1 MVQNISKIS
10 RQQISDVLGHS
21 FSEPEFA
28 NYLQQIKAIQPKVGK
43 FWQTTGAE
51 AGVYIV
57 ISGKVRLIDSSD
69 ELIANLTIGESFGEA
84 TFFPDA
90 NFKAYSARASRNLEL
105 CYLPPEFLITV
116 VRNYPQ
122 IQEHLYQQAQRCDS
136 LITKSDYRDVNRT
149 KPEAKPQKVLTSTE
163 QKKDK
168 TAKKVNKAYFPH
180 PSLKIGH
187 LWQKV
192 SRRYPFYAQQSG
204 SDCGAACLV
213 MIGRYWGKKFSVS
226 RLRDIANVDRNG
238 SSLRGVATAAESLG
252 FTTRPVKASLDRL
265 ARQNLPAI
273 AHWEGKHYIVVYQ
286 VTKDSVIVGD
296 PGIGQLNLTHAEFKE
311 GWTNYTLLLQPTA
324 LLKEAPEAST
334 PFWQFFELVKPHGV
348 VLLEIFIASLLIQIF
363 GLITPLFTQLLLDR
377 VVVQQ
382 SNLTLT
388 AVGLGLLIFGWFQ
401 VAMTGLRQYFLD
413 HTANRVDLSL
423 IVGFINHTLRLPLGF
438 FESRYVGDIIARVQE
453 NHKIQR
459 FLTGEALSIVLD
471 LLTVFVYVGLMFWY
485 SWKMALLTLV
495 IVPPFVIL
503 ALVATPFLKRISR
516 EIFAAHAEETGYLIQ
531 SLTGIRTVKSMAV
544 EDSVQW
550 NWEDLFGKAIKKN
563 FSGQV
568 ISNRLQIFSATI
580 ETTTRTALLWF
591 GAWLVIKNELTIGQL
606 VAFNMLLGNVIN
618 PFRRLIV
625 LWNELQEVI
634 IAIERIN
641 DVIDTDLEEDLQDSN
656 HASIPHICGQIRFD
670 QVTFRYHPESKI
682 NTLEN
687 LSFSVKPGQTVALV
701 GRSGSGKTTISKLLL
716 GLYPPTEGNIYIDG
730 YDLANISLRSLRE
743 QVGVVDQDTFLFGG
757 TIRENISLSQSH
769 ADIATIIAAAQQAGA
784 HEFIQ
789 DFPMGY
795 ETQIG
800 EGGGML
806 SGGQRQRIAIAR
818 ALLGNPPLLILDEA
832 TSSLDA
838 ESERIIQN
846 NLNQILHNRTT
857 IVIAHRLSTVRN
869 ADLILVLDR
878 GIVVESGTHEAL
890 MAKRGHYFYL
900 NQQQLSVVG

>member
-1 MVQNISKIS
+1 MVPNISRVS
-10 RQQISDVLGHS
+10 RQQISDVLGYT
-21 FSEPEFA
+21 FAESEFT
-28 NYLQQIKAIQPKVGK
+28 NCLQQIKTIKPKVGK

-51 AGVYIV
+51 AGIYIV
-57 ISGKVRLIDSSD
+57 VAGKVRLIDSSD
-69 ELIANLTIGESFGEA
+69 ELITNLTVGEAFGEA

-90 NFKAYSARASRNLEL
+90 NFGAYSARASRNLEL
-105 CYLPPEFLITV
+105 CYISPELLSKL
-116 VRNYPQ
+116 VRNHPQ
-122 IQEHLYQQAQRCDS
+122 IQKHLYQQAEKHNS
-136 LITKSDYRDVNRT
+136 LLNKSNQNITVTNSEVKS
-149 KPEAKPQKVLTSTE
+149 AKILASNEPTTVKV
-163 QKKDK
+163 
-168 TAKKVNKAYFPH
+168 AGKVNKAYFPY

-187 LWQKV
+187 FWQKIT
-192 SRRYPFYAQQSG
+192 RRYPFYAQQSA

-213 MIGRYWGKKFSVS
+213 MIGRYWGKKFNIS
-226 RLRDIANVDRNG
+226 RLRDLANVDRNG
-238 SSLRGVATAAESLG
+238 ASLKGIANAAESLG
-252 FTTRPVKASLDRL
+252 FTTRPVKASLNRL
-265 ARQNLPAI
+265 AKQNLPAI

-286 VTKDSVIVGD
+286 VTKDKVIVGD
-296 PGIGQLNLTHAEFKE
+296 PAIGQLNLDHAEFKK
-311 GWTNYTLLLQPTA
+311 GWTNYTMLLQPTA
-324 LLKEAPEAST
+324 LLKDAPETST
-334 PFWQFFELVKPHGV
+334 PFWQFFELVKPHGL
-348 VLLEIFIASLLIQIF
+348 VLLEIFIASLFIQIF

-382 SNLTLT
+382 SQLTLT

-401 VAMTGLRQYFLD
+401 VAMTGLRQYLLD

-423 IVGFINHTLRLPLGF
+423 IVGFINHTLRLPLSF

-453 NHKIQR
+453 NHKIQK

-471 LLTVFVYVGLMFWY
+471 LLTVFIYVGLMFWY
-485 SWKMALLTLV
+485 SWKMALLILV

-516 EIFAAHAEETGYLIQ
+516 EIFNAHAEETGYLIQ

-544 EDSVQW
+544 EQPVQW
-550 NWEDLFGKAIKKN
+550 NWEDLFNKSIKKN

-568 ISNRLQIFSATI
+568 ISNRLQIFSAAI
-580 ETTTRTALLWF
+580 ENTTRTALLWF
-591 GAWLVIKNELTIGQL
+591 GAWLVIRNELTIGQL

-618 PFRRLIV
+618 PFKRLIV

-641 DVIDTDLEEDLQDSN
+641 DVIDTDLEEDLQDS
-656 HASIPHICGQIRFD
+656 HCSSLPPLHGEIRFER
-670 QVTFRYHPESKI
+670 VTFRYHPENQK
-682 NTLEN
+682 NTVEN
-687 LSFSVKPGQTVALV
+687 LSFTVESGQTVALV

-716 GLYPPTEGNIYIDG
+716 GLYLPTEGKIYIDG

-757 TIRENISLSQSH
+757 TIRENISITQPH
-769 ADIATIIAAAQQAGA
+769 ADLATIIAAAQQAGA
-784 HEFIQ
+784 HEFIK
-789 DFPMGY
+789 DLPMGY

-800 EGGGML
+800 EGGGLL

-832 TSSLDA
+832 TSSLDT

-846 NLNQILHNRTT
+846 NFNQILHNRTT
-857 IVIAHRLSTVRN
+857 LIIAHRLSTVRN
-869 ADLILVLDR
+869 ADLILVLDQ
-878 GIVVESGTHEAL
+878 GIVVERGTHAAL

-900 NQQQLSVVG
+900 NQQQLTVIE